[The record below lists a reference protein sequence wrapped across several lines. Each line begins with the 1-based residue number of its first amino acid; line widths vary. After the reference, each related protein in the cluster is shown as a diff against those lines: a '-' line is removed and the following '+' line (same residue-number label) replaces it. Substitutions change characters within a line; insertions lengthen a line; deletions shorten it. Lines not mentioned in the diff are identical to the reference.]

1 LDDEEQSQR
10 TAAWHGKREASV
22 SHRMRGRLTSAGPK
36 PDSPLYDRRVL
47 RIGWE
52 KEQAKFVARNRVRKS
67 IQGRDDG
74 PSYVLQVW
82 DFMVEVPGPD
92 GQPTRL
98 VIRVKNPNLDLPELG
113 ATVPVLVNR
122 RRTKAAFDLDD
133 PSISPDARRKL
144 GEQRHKAKAAEKQAK
159 FDAKLSERD

>member
-1 LDDEEQSQR
+1 
-10 TAAWHGKREASV
+10 
-22 SHRMRGRLTSAGPK
+22 M
-36 PDSPLYDRRVL
+36 L

-52 KEQAKFVARNRVRKS
+52 KAQAKFVARNRVSKS
-67 IQGRDDG
+67 IQSRGDG
-74 PSYVLQVW
+74 PSYALLVW
-82 DFMVEVPGPD
+82 DFMVEIPGTD
-92 GQPTRL
+92 GEPTRL

-144 GEQRHKAKAAEKQAK
+144 GEQRQKANAAAKKAK

>member
-1 LDDEEQSQR
+1 ML
-10 TAAWHGKREASV
+10 K
-22 SHRMRGRLTSAGPK
+22 
-36 PDSPLYDRRVL
+36 
-47 RIGWE
+47 IGWE
-52 KEQAKFVARNRVRKS
+52 KAQAKFVARNRVSKS
-67 IQGRDDG
+67 IQSREDG

-82 DFMVEVPGPD
+82 DFMVEVPGAD

-122 RRTKAAFDLDD
+122 RRTKAAFDRDD

-144 GEQRHKAKAAEKQAK
+144 GEQRQKANAAAKKAK

>member
-1 LDDEEQSQR
+1 MD
-10 TAAWHGKREASV
+10 
-22 SHRMRGRLTSAGPK
+22 RLGVRLLSAGRGA
-36 PDSPLYDRRVL
+36 SGVLYDRRVL
-47 RIGWE
+47 RIGWQ
-52 KEQAKFVARNRVRKS
+52 KAQAKFVARNRVSKS
-67 IQGRDDG
+67 VQSRADG

-82 DFMVEVPGPD
+82 DFMVEVPGVD

-98 VIRVKNPNLDLPELG
+98 VIRVKNPSLELPDLG

-144 GEQRHKAKAAEKQAK
+144 GEQRHKAKAAEKKAK

>member
-1 LDDEEQSQR
+1 
-10 TAAWHGKREASV
+10 
-22 SHRMRGRLTSAGPK
+22 M
-36 PDSPLYDRRVL
+36 L

-52 KEQAKFVARNRVRKS
+52 KAQAKFVARNRVRKS
-67 IQGRDDG
+67 IPGRGVG
-74 PSYVLQVW
+74 PSYVQVW
-82 DFMVEVPGPD
+82 DFMVEVPGAD

-98 VIRVKNPNLDLPELG
+98 VIRVKNPNFDLPDLG

-144 GEQRHKAKAAEKQAK
+144 GEQRHKANAAAKKAK
-159 FDAKLSERD
+159 FDAKRSERD

>member
-1 LDDEEQSQR
+1 
-10 TAAWHGKREASV
+10 
-22 SHRMRGRLTSAGPK
+22 M
-36 PDSPLYDRRVL
+36 L

-52 KEQAKFVARNRVRKS
+52 KAQAKFVARNRVRKS
-67 IQGRDDG
+67 IQGREDG

>member
-1 LDDEEQSQR
+1 
-10 TAAWHGKREASV
+10 
-22 SHRMRGRLTSAGPK
+22 M
-36 PDSPLYDRRVL
+36 YDRRVL
-47 RIGWE
+47 RIGW
-52 KEQAKFVARNRVRKS
+52 KQAQAKFVARNRVSKS
-67 IQGRDDG
+67 IQGRSDG
-74 PSYVLQVW
+74 PSYILQVW
-82 DFMVEVPGPD
+82 DFMVELPGAD

-98 VIRVKNPNLDLPELG
+98 VIRVKNPDLELPELG

-144 GEQRHKAKAAEKQAK
+144 GEQRHKAKAAEKKAK

>member
-1 LDDEEQSQR
+1 
-10 TAAWHGKREASV
+10 
-22 SHRMRGRLTSAGPK
+22 MF
-36 PDSPLYDRRVL
+36 
-47 RIGWE
+47 RIGW
-52 KEQAKFVARNRVRKS
+52 KKAQAKFVARNRVSKS
-67 IQGRDDG
+67 IQSRGDS

-82 DFMVEVPGPD
+82 DFMVEVPGTD
-92 GQPTRL
+92 GEPTRL

-144 GEQRHKAKAAEKQAK
+144 GEQRQKANAAAKKAK